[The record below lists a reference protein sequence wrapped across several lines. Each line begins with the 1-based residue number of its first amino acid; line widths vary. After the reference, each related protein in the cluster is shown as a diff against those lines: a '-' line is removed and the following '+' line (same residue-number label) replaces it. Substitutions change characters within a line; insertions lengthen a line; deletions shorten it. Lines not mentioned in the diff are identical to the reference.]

1 LEPVVER
8 EDEEDESEEDAG
20 GGEDVFHGV
29 DWGRRLIKQ
38 KATKQTKELFPAL
51 R

>member
-8 EDEEDESEEDAG
+8 EDEEDKSEEDAG
-20 GGEDVFHGV
+20 CGEDVFHGE
-29 DWGRRLIKQ
+29 DWRRGPIKQ
-38 KATKQTKELFPAL
+38 KATKQT